1 MKQKICG
8 LKRLGGSMVILITGK
23 PGSGKSHYAF
33 QLAQELREE
42 GKLVRVLDGDSVRQA
57 NNDNDY
63 SDNGR
68 RNHLMRMATLAAKTE
83 DADVI
88 VIIAA
93 VSPKREWR
101 DDMRAMWVSSRLVY
115 LPGGSLWKG
124 TEYMRP
130 QDDEF

>member
-1 MKQKICG
+1 
-8 LKRLGGSMVILITGK
+8 MVLLITGK
-23 PGSGKSHYAF
+23 AGAGKTTHAF
-33 QLAQELREE
+33 HLAQELRGE
-42 GKLVRVLDGDSVRQA
+42 GKLVRVLDGDAVRLS

-83 DADVI
+83 EADVI

-101 DDMRAMWVSSRLVY
+101 DMMRTMWKSSRLVY
-115 LPGGSLWKG
+115 LPGGSLWPN
-124 TEYMRP
+124 TIYEVP
-130 QDDEF
+130 QNDEF

>member
-1 MKQKICG
+1 
-8 LKRLGGSMVILITGK
+8 MVILITGK
-23 PGSGKSHYAF
+23 PGAGKSHYAF
-33 QLAQELREE
+33 CLAQELRDE
-42 GKLVRVLDGDSVRQA
+42 GKLVRVLDGDLVRQS

-63 SDNGR
+63 SDDGR

-83 DADVI
+83 EADVI

-101 DDMRAMWVSSRLVY
+101 DSMRAMWKSSRLVY
-115 LPGGSLWKG
+115 LPGGTLWEG